1 MDFRSKYLDI
11 TTGVINPNP
20 DDKKNTGD
28 TDVPPYGEDKRTL
41 DDIDFCLELLHS
53 DVINVAYILTLINDL
68 DPSSN
73 DYQERRQQIL
83 DTMIKDAVM
92 RNKAKLIDGFIRQ
105 NIDNDKDGFSKSK
118 ADGSIDLESRLANY
132 VSQQRNNAI
141 QDLAAEEDI
150 DKEALIKFLNEYDF
164 LQKEKTEILQEA
176 IKKKRIGLK
185 ARRTLLKR
193 VMGKLHS
200 IIELFNWE

>member
-1 MDFRSKYLDI
+1 M
-11 TTGVINPNP
+11 
-20 DDKKNTGD
+20 
-28 TDVPPYGEDKRTL
+28 PPYGKDERTL

-105 NIDNDKDGFSKSK
+105 NVDNDKDGFSKSK
-118 ADGSIDLESRLANY
+118 SDGSIDLESRLTIML
-132 VSQQRNNAI
+132 VNNV
-141 QDLAAEEDI
+141 
-150 DKEALIKFLNEYDF
+150 IKLFKNW
-164 LQKEKTEILQEA
+164 Q
-176 IKKKRIGLK
+176 KKK
-185 ARRTLLKR
+185 
-193 VMGKLHS
+193 
-200 IIELFNWE
+200 ELMKKPSLSF

>member
-1 MDFRSKYLDI
+1 
-11 TTGVINPNP
+11 
-20 DDKKNTGD
+20 
-28 TDVPPYGEDKRTL
+28 
-41 DDIDFCLELLHS
+41 
-53 DVINVAYILTLINDL
+53 
-68 DPSSN
+68 
-73 DYQERRQQIL
+73 
-83 DTMIKDAVM
+83 M

-176 IKKKRIGLK
+176 IKKIR
-185 ARRTLLKR
+185 
-193 VMGKLHS
+193 
-200 IIELFNWE
+200 ELV